1 MNGLSNAGRRR
12 LVVVLDDDPTGT
24 QCAQDVPVL
33 LEPRSD
39 PEPLLK
45 DVNSCYVL
53 TNSRALPAAQ
63 AVELLRDIRTR
74 ISAAAGRLGADVE
87 YILRG
92 DSTLRGH
99 VFAESDAFGA
109 ADGVLL
115 FVPAFPD
122 AGRVTRGGVHYVEVA
137 GESVPAHRTEF
148 AADPVFGYSAG
159 TMVDWVREQ
168 GDRDAVA
175 PGLDVVRGAGGE
187 LAQVLVDAEL
197 GTVVTPDVETTEDL
211 ERISVAL
218 DAARA
223 RGKQV
228 VLRCAA
234 PLAAFRAERQAV
246 DLLASP
252 VERAPGATLVVC
264 GSHTQ
269 ASTLQLKALARAL
282 KVPVR
287 IVSTGPALADPA
299 RVGAFY
305 AEVLADDLDRNGV
318 AIVASERDRQAEHDS
333 FEHGARV
340 MRALCA
346 AISPLRGRF
355 TAMIAKGG
363 ITSADVA
370 RHGLG
375 VRSGH
380 VRGPVLTGV
389 SVWDLAVPNHGPDGE
404 SITYAVVPGNV
415 GEPRTLVRVA
425 EAFGLLEQS
434 AGGVGRRAGT
444 R

>member
-1 MNGLSNAGRRR
+1 MNGERRR
-12 LVVVLDDDPTGT
+12 IVVVLDDDPTGT

-33 LEPRSD
+33 LEPRTD

-45 DVNSCYVL
+45 DVSSCYVL
-53 TNSRALPAAQ
+53 TNSRALPAEH

-74 ISAAAGRLGADVE
+74 VDLAAARLGADVE

-109 ADGVLL
+109 AESVML
-115 FVPAFPD
+115 FAPAFPR
-122 AGRVTRGGVHYVEVA
+122 AGRVTLDGVHYVTV
-137 GESVPAHRTEF
+137 GGVRLPAHETEF
-148 AADPVFGYSAG
+148 AGDPVFGYSAR

-168 GDRDAVA
+168 GGRPGVA
-175 PGLDVVRGAGGE
+175 PGLDVVRGEGGE
-187 LAQVLVDAEL
+187 LVRLLEAAEP
-197 GTVVTPDVETTEDL
+197 GTVVAPDVETDDDL
-211 ERISVAL
+211 ARISAAL
-218 DAARA
+218 SAARA
-223 RGKQV
+223 GGKQI

-234 PLAAFRAERQAV
+234 PLAAMRAGVHAE
-246 DLLASP
+246 DLLPSP
-252 VERAPGATLVVC
+252 ISRAPGATLVVC

-269 ASTLQLKALARAL
+269 ASTQQLKELSRAL

-305 AEVLADDLDRNGV
+305 ADVLAADVNRYGV
-318 AIVASERDRQAEHDS
+318 AIVASERDRRAEHDT

-346 AISPLRGRF
+346 AIAPLRSTF

-375 VRSGH
+375 VRSAR

-389 SVWDLAVPNHGPDGE
+389 PVWDLSGVNGHD
-404 SITYAVVPGNV
+404 ITYAVVPGNV
-415 GEPRTLVRVA
+415 GEAKTLVRVA
-425 EAFGLLEQS
+425 ESFGLLTAR
-434 AGGVGRRAGT
+434 AGGR
-444 R
+444 

>member
-1 MNGLSNAGRRR
+1 VNGKRRR
-12 LVVVLDDDPTGT
+12 IVVVLDDDPTGT

-33 LEPRSD
+33 LEPRTD
-39 PEPLLK
+39 PEPLLR

-53 TNSRALPAAQ
+53 TNSRALPAEQ

-74 ISAAAGRLGADVE
+74 MNAAAGRINADVE

-109 ADGVLL
+109 GEGVLL
-115 FVPAFPD
+115 FVPAFPA
-122 AGRVTRGGVHYVEVA
+122 AGRVTLGGVHYVSV
-137 GESVPAHRTEF
+137 GGSRVPAHETEF
-148 AADPVFGYSAG
+148 AGDPVFGYSAR

-168 GDRDAVA
+168 GSRPGVA
-175 PGLDVVRGAGGE
+175 PGLGVVRGADGE
-187 LAQVLVDAEL
+187 LVRLLVAAEP
-197 GTVVTPDVETTEDL
+197 GTVVAPDAETDADL
-211 ERISVAL
+211 ERISAAL
-218 DAARA
+218 SAARA
-223 RGKQV
+223 AGKQV

-234 PLAAFRAERQAV
+234 PLAALRADRRAG

-252 VERAPGATLVVC
+252 VVRRPGATLVVC

-269 ASTLQLKALARAL
+269 ASTLQLKELARAL

-305 AEVLADDLDRNGV
+305 ADVLAADLDRNGV

-389 SVWDLAVPNHGPDGE
+389 SVWDLTAAGGAD
-404 SITYAVVPGNV
+404 ITYAVVPGNV

-425 EAFGLLEQS
+425 EAFGLLN
-434 AGGVGRRAGT
+434 AGAGAGLGASGR
-444 R
+444 